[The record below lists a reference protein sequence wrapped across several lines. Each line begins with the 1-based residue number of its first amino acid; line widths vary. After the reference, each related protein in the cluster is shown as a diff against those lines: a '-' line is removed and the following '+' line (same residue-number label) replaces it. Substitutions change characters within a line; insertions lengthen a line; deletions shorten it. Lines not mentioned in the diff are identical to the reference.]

1 MNRPVHLADSSN
13 SSATRCGLVFFA
25 DDLPILY
32 TLDAITATCEDCLRV
47 QLGYRNEAEWTS
59 DDRARYAGFRSASD
73 KGFDTWEEWRGE
85 K

>member
-1 MNRPVHLADSSN
+1 MNRPVHLADSHDSQ
-13 SSATRCGLVFFA
+13 ATKCGMMFFV
-25 DDLPILY
+25 DDVLLY
-32 TLDAITATCEDCLRV
+32 TCDPETTTCEDCLRV

-59 DDRARYAGFRSASD
+59 EDRARYAGFHSASD